1 MKVFSYDS
9 ALPLTL
15 TGPGQQLGGRLLL
28 FLPRQ
33 VLSEGQGDDHL
44 QTGGARA
51 VPDGLHHADGP
62 GVPEDHKLGGGGEG
76 WSTAAGSRIQLRR
89 KNMAVFSVQDSA
101 LLSVS
106 QTGLVRSGG
115 GQ

>member
-44 QTGGARA
+44 QAGGARA
-51 VPDGLHHADGP
+51 VPGGLHHADGP

-76 WSTAAGSRIQLRR
+76 WSTAAGCVLCPGLRPPLCQPDR
-89 KNMAVFSVQDSA
+89 PGEERRWSVI
-101 LLSVS
+101 
-106 QTGLVRSGG
+106 G

>member
-44 QTGGARA
+44 QAGGARA
-51 VPDGLHHADGP
+51 VPGGLHHDDGP
-62 GVPEDHKLGGGGEG
+62 GVPEDHRPGEYKLRV
-76 WSTAAGSRIQLRR
+76 GSYLAFI
-89 KNMAVFSVQDSA
+89 A
-101 LLSVS
+101 LL
-106 QTGLVRSGG
+106 QF
-115 GQ
+115 